1 MESKMSQDA
10 SLFHAANKT
19 TLCCYFLLF
28 HRIHK
33 MKWEKMHESKDT
45 EKHDKVLDKGW
56 EVVQKECSSKT
67 NTAHS
72 TLKGL
77 N

>member
-1 MESKMSQDA
+1 
-10 SLFHAANKT
+10 
-19 TLCCYFLLF
+19 
-28 HRIHK
+28 
-33 MKWEKMHESKDT
+33 MHESKDT